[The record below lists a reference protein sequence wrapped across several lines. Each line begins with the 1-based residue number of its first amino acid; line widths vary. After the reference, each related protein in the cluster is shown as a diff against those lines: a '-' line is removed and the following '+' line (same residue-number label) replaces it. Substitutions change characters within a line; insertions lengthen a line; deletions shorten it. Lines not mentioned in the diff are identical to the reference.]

1 MEGPGSGSV
10 PRTNG
15 SGSRRPKNIRIRNIV
30 IELKLELL
38 DCQPTL
44 PRDPAGVPA
53 SSHLPGLH
61 LRIPHPHDLHQVVLL
76 RRQLGRSF
84 QVTGTTLDLKLFDMV
99 PGQNPPVRFNS
110 NGSDKDSTLMLRIF
124 SKHFPKIFPNVIMRL
139 RLMTKILYIF

>member
-44 PRDPAGVPA
+44 PRDTSGVPA

-61 LRIPHPHDLHQVVLL
+61 LRIPHPHDLHQVVQL
-76 RRQLGRSF
+76 RRQLGRSI
-84 QVTGTTLDLKLFDMV
+84 QVTGTTLDLKLFDTV
-99 PGQNPPVRFNS
+99 PGQNPPGR
-110 NGSDKDSTLMLRIF
+110 SDKDSTLMLRIF